1 MSDVCSPLA
10 EERGAPRPVLA
21 SAAISGLRR
30 YLQQRR
36 ALQPLSPQ
44 QQFEAALRAQEQAIL
59 GGLATEPAT
68 LAATRRFRELRA
80 GQAADR
86 ELVALRAA
94 LPENPGPLNPQALM
108 IRTLLRLQG
117 ISPGY
122 VERFLPYSRSLCWLD
137 RVASRTGGLV
147 ESIGLGLD

>member
-1 MSDVCSPLA
+1 M
-10 EERGAPRPVLA
+10 LA
-21 SAAISGLRR
+21 SGAIKDLRL

-36 ALQPLSPQ
+36 ALLPPSPR

-59 GGLATEPAT
+59 GQ
-68 LAATRRFRELRA
+68 LAAEPGALAAPRRFHELRA

-94 LPENPGPLNPQALM
+94 LPESPGPLNPQALV
-108 IRTLLRLQG
+108 IRSLMRLQG

-137 RVASRTGGLV
+137 LVASSTPGLDG
-147 ESIGLGLD
+147 SIGLGPD

>member
-1 MSDVCSPLA
+1 
-10 EERGAPRPVLA
+10 VLA
-21 SAAISGLRR
+21 SGAIKSLRL

-36 ALQPLSPQ
+36 ALQPLSPS

-59 GGLATEPAT
+59 GGLATEPAA
-68 LAATRRFRELRA
+68 LAATRRYRELRA

-86 ELVALRAA
+86 ELVELRAA

-108 IRTLLRLQG
+108 IRSLLRLQG

-137 RVASRTGGLV
+137 YVASRSTEARLSGP
-147 ESIGLGLD
+147 S